1 MIRAVYFDMGGVLL
15 RSESRAGRR
24 KWESRLGLAEGA
36 LAPIVFD
43 NQVSALATVGR
54 ASADQAWA
62 EVGRLLALA
71 DRPLAE
77 LRADFFAGD
86 AFDVDLLAFIR
97 GLRPRYKTGLI
108 SNAWPDA
115 RASTRLCLNA
125 TVFDLLVFS
134 GEEGVQKPDPE
145 IFRRALARL
154 GAAPEEAVFVDD
166 VAVNVEAAREVG
178 MAGIHFLN
186 PAQARGEVEALLG
199 GQVSTS

>member
-15 RSESRAGRR
+15 RSESKAGRR
-24 KWESRLGLAEGA
+24 KWESCLGLAEGA
-36 LAPIVFD
+36 LSPIVFE
-43 NQVSALATVGR
+43 NRVSALATLGR
-54 ASADQAWA
+54 ASTDQVWA

-71 DRPLAE
+71 DAPLAE

-86 AFDVDLLAFIR
+86 AFDVDLLAFVR

-115 RASTRLCLNA
+115 RAATRLRLNA

-145 IFRRALARL
+145 IFRRSLARL
-154 GAAPEEAVFVDD
+154 GATPEEAIFVDD
-166 VAVNVEAAREVG
+166 VAVNVDAARGMG

-186 PAQARGEVEALLG
+186 PAQARGEVEALLY

>member
-1 MIRAVYFDMGGVLL
+1 VIRAVYFDMGGVLL

-24 KWESRLGLAEGA
+24 KWESRLGLGQDELGH
-36 LAPIVFD
+36 IVFE
-43 NQVSALATVGR
+43 NRVSALASVGR
-54 ASADQAWA
+54 ASTDEVWA

-71 DRPLAE
+71 DGPLTE

-97 GLRPRYKTGLI
+97 ALRPRYKTGLI

-115 RASTRLCLNA
+115 RATTRLCLNA

-145 IFRRALARL
+145 IYRRALARL
-154 GAAPEEAVFVDD
+154 GVAPEEAVFVDD
-166 VAVNVEAAREVG
+166 VAVNVEAARGVG

-186 PAQARGEVEALLG
+186 PAQARAEVEALLH

>member
-15 RSESRAGRR
+15 RSESQAGRR

-43 NQVSALATVGR
+43 NRVAALATVGR
-54 ASADQAWA
+54 ASADQVWA

-71 DRPLAE
+71 DGPLAE

-125 TVFDLLVFS
+125 TIFDLLVFS

-145 IFRRALARL
+145 IFRRALAGL

-166 VAVNVEAAREVG
+166 VVANVEAAREVG

-186 PAQARGEVEALLG
+186 PAQARGEVEAWLH